1 MRRDGKL
8 FVLLSVLVVFV
19 LNAPLYAV
27 YTPVY
32 DTTHAGEEDLHAGLP
47 THPNPGAHGGSE
59 HGFDDLLDRLYGAGN
74 YNRIDDSIDQIWSDM
89 DGFIEVVAIYAA
101 DKHKLGYSLNETTG
115 SSPVWLDGSLGGGLN
130 QLNETAQLDIEP
142 DSDAFIWVLGCVE
155 LYYSVDVFNTDSKD
169 HMVTFTIPTL
179 QDTFVIA
186 WDDAGGDE
194 DFQDIIFEIRNVA
207 AAPEPATICLFGLG
221 ALALLRKRRKK
232 ECD

>member
-1 MRRDGKL
+1 MGRDGKL

-47 THPNPGAHGGSE
+47 THPNPGAYGGSE

-115 SSPVWLDGSLGGGLN
+115 SSPVWLDGSLGGDLN

-155 LYYSVDVFNTDSKD
+155 LYYSVDVLNPYSKD
-169 HMVTFTIPTL
+169 HMVTFTIP
-179 QDTFVIA
+179 DAFVIC
-186 WDDAGGDE
+186 WDNAGGDE
-194 DFQDIIFEIRNVA
+194 DFQDMVFEIRNVTA
-207 AAPEPATICLFGLG
+207 VPEPATICLFGLG
-221 ALALLRKRRKK
+221 ALALLRKRRK
-232 ECD
+232 